1 VLLTGLIVSR
11 KGTVVVTAGATR
23 TPGQLFALVFGIVY
37 VLVGVLGFVGPL
49 APGGTLLGLF
59 GVNPLHNL
67 VHLVI
72 GVLLLF
78 GSTSPANAK
87 SINLAVGIVYLL
99 VGLLGLLGILLP
111 GLINN
116 NPPDTVLHLVS
127 GVLAL
132 YFGTAGAGRVVTR

>member
-1 VLLTGLIVSR
+1 
-11 KGTVVVTAGATR
+11 
-23 TPGQLFALVFGIVY
+23 LFALVFGIVY
-37 VLVGVLGFVGPL
+37 VLIGVLGFVGPL
-49 APGGTLLGLF
+49 ASGGLLLGLF

-67 VHLVI
+67 IHLVI
-72 GVLLLF
+72 GALLLF

-87 SINLAVGIVYLL
+87 TINLAAGIVYLL

-127 GVLAL
+127 GILAL
-132 YFGTAGAGRVVTR
+132 YFGTAGAGRVITT